1 MCPIKNK
8 LLLVSLL
15 LPAFLLLWAPTSF
28 AERADRNMPIN
39 LEADQV
45 LIDDAKQIST
55 FTGNVRLSQGS
66 LLIRGDKIV
75 VMQDKNGFK
84 HATAYGK
91 TANFRQKREGLD
103 GYVEGYGERIE
114 YNTRSETF
122 DIRIQARLKRDQDE
136 VRGEHITYNAKT
148 ETFQVSGS
156 SASSGDAPPQRVR
169 AVLQPKS
176 KEGTASTPAPD
187 TTPVNPGEHPAPT
200 E

>member
-1 MCPIKNK
+1 MCPTKNK
-8 LLLVSLL
+8 LLLASLL

-28 AERADRNMPIN
+28 AERADHDMPIN

-45 LIDDAKQIST
+45 LIDDALQIST

-75 VMQDKNGFK
+75 VMQDKGGFK
-84 HATAYGK
+84 HAVAYGK
-91 TANFRQKREGLD
+91 TADFRQKREGLA

-114 YNTRSETF
+114 YDTRSGTF
-122 DIRIQARLKRDQDE
+122 DIHIQARLKRDQDE
-136 VRGEHITYNAKT
+136 VLGEHITYNINT
-148 ETFQVSGS
+148 EIFQVNGS
-156 SASSGDAPPQRVR
+156 SPSSGDAPPQRVR

-176 KEGTASTPAPD
+176 KEGAASTPAPD
-187 TTPVNPGEHPAPT
+187 TTPVKPGEHPAPA